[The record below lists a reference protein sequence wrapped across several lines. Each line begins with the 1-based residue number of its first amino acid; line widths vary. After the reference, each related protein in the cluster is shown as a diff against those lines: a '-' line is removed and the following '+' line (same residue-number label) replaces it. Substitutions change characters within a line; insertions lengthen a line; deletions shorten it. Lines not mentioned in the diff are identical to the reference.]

1 MVDHCARLM
10 GHCPLCPMTNVCI
23 ASGDNGMNRWGTN
36 PLRRLL
42 RNAPDA
48 CYEYRA
54 PASMKGWRSGSA
66 PPQLRTQTSDDV
78 RWPPQIKHP
87 LALSDVRSRRS
98 EPSLARWL
106 TRHQGRRDTISDDQ
120 GLLGIAIAHPLRTIT
135 GCPPSA
141 GPATP
146 LPGRCS
152 CPTGTSRHHAAS

>member
-23 ASGDNGMNRWGTN
+23 ASGDNGKNRWGTN

-42 RNAPDA
+42 SNAPDV
-48 CYEYRA
+48 CHECRA
-54 PASMKGWRSGSA
+54 PASMKGWRSGTG

-78 RWPPQIKHP
+78 RWPPQIKHL

-106 TRHQGRRDTISDDQ
+106 AVSDVVKCGYTCATIVACRWWPHASFE
-120 GLLGIAIAHPLRTIT
+120 IT
-135 GCPPSA
+135 PQAFSVGFKR
-141 GPATP
+141 GK
-146 LPGRCS
+146 R
-152 CPTGTSRHHAAS
+152 